1 MNVRFGLIVGAA
13 VACAVVTG
21 CKAPKANTSSG
32 TASSA
37 HPGRQSEV
45 KTVEQAPQPATSE
58 AEVQKPEPLRCQ
70 CAPGTVHESP
80 CMCGA
85 SDCRCKVVPPE
96 PEYTLYRVKS
106 GDTLSAI
113 CVEYGLKQK
122 NVLELNPG
130 LSPNKI
136 YAGKNIKLPGRIEL
150 KGDDAKPVASQ
161 SAAPAKASKAR
172 SAGGA
177 RASAYT
183 GATKVYVVKSGDTLG
198 KLAIDNGITVKCLM
212 DMNGLKSRVIRI
224 GQKLKVPA
232 EKPVAVAA
240 KKSAATKPD
249 SAAKPAAKAEQKD
262 AVAAEAAAKPA
273 ETAPAATEQ
282 KVEEK
287 DVGPETAPASATA
300 EPTAASATAEEA
312 ESPKTHT
319 VKEGEDVVSIA
330 IAYGVSPSAIFDL
343 NNIKGTDAVEPGT
356 VLKLPANAK
365 AQ

>member
-21 CKAPKANTSSG
+21 CKAPKASTSSG
-32 TASSA
+32 TASPA
-37 HPGRQSEV
+37 RPVRQSEV
-45 KTVEQAPQPATSE
+45 KTVEQAPQPAPSE

-136 YAGKNIKLPGRIEL
+136 YAGKYIKLPGRIEL
-150 KGDDAKPVASQ
+150 KSDDAKPVASQ

-172 SAGGA
+172 SSGA

-240 KKSAATKPD
+240 KKPV
-249 SAAKPAAKAEQKD
+249 AAKPDAAAKPVAKAEQKD
-262 AVAAEAAAKPA
+262 AVAAESAAKPE
-273 ETAPAATEQ
+273 ETAPVAAEQ
-282 KVEEK
+282 KAEK
-287 DVGPETAPASATA
+287 DVGPEAAPATSATA
-300 EPTAASATAEEA
+300 EPTATPTTEEA

>member
-1 MNVRFGLIVGAA
+1 MNVRFGLIAGAA

-32 TASSA
+32 ATASA
-37 HPGRQSEV
+37 RPVRQSEV
-45 KTVEQAPQPATSE
+45 KTVEKAPQAAPSAP
-58 AEVQKPEPLRCQ
+58 AEVQKPEPLRCK
-70 CAPGTVHESP
+70 CTPGTVHESP

-85 SDCRCKVVPPE
+85 SDCKCKVVPPA

-122 NVLELNPG
+122 NVLDLNPG

-136 YAGKNIKLPGRIEL
+136 YAGKKIKLPGKIEL
-150 KGDDAKPVASQ
+150 KGDDAKPVAIR
-161 SAAPAKASKAR
+161 SAAPAKASAGKAR
-172 SAGGA
+172 STGA

-198 KLAIDNGITVKCLM
+198 KLAIDNGVTVKCLM

-232 EKPVAVAA
+232 EKPVVVAA
-240 KKSAATKPD
+240 KKPA
-249 SAAKPAAKAEQKD
+249 AAKPEAKAEKKD
-262 AVAAEAAAKPA
+262 AVAAEPAAKPD
-273 ETAPAATEQ
+273 ETAPVAVEQ
-282 KVEEK
+282 KVEKEAEQ
-287 DVGPETAPASATA
+287 VAAPTSSTPEPVAAAPAA
-300 EPTAASATAEEA
+300 AEEA

>member
-21 CKAPKANTSSG
+21 CKAPKASTSSG

-37 HPGRQSEV
+37 RPVRQSEV
-45 KTVEQAPQPATSE
+45 KAVEKAPQSAPSE
-58 AEVQKPEPLRCQ
+58 AAAQKPAPLRCQ

-80 CMCGA
+80 CGCGA
-85 SDCRCKVVPPE
+85 SDCGCKVVPPE
-96 PEYTLYRVKS
+96 PEYTLYRVKG

-113 CVEYGLKQK
+113 CVGYGLKQK
-122 NVLELNPG
+122 SVLELNPG

-136 YAGKNIKLPGRIEL
+136 YVGRKIKLPGRIEL
-150 KGDDAKPVASQ
+150 KGDDAKPADSQPAAS
-161 SAAPAKASKAR
+161 AKAGKAR

-198 KLAIDNGITVKCLM
+198 RLAIDSGITVKCLM

-240 KKSAATKPD
+240 KKPAATKPD
-249 SAAKPAAKAEQKD
+249 SAAKPVAKAEQKD

-273 ETAPAATEQ
+273 ETAPAAAEQ
-282 KVEEK
+282 KVEK
-287 DVGPETAPASATA
+287 DAAPEAAPAPAMA
-300 EPTAASATAEEA
+300 EPTAASTAAEEA
-312 ESPKTHT
+312 GTPKTHT

-356 VLKLPANAK
+356 VLKLPANAR